1 MTDTE
6 QKDIIY
12 LLDEINNAF
21 QNDIKYALLLYQT
34 IFDILYENNYLDD
47 KNKEY
52 VSNIKSTIMREIMI
66 GKEHNILKPV
76 PELKS
81 KYISYICT
89 RLSYTKDKIGAK
101 DHLGIVTGMMLLA
114 YNLRTYEVCID
125 TLT

>member
-34 IFDILYENNYLDD
+34 IFDILYENDYLDD

-81 KYISYICT
+81 KYISYIC
-89 RLSYTKDKIGAK
+89 KP
-101 DHLGIVTGMMLLA
+101 
-114 YNLRTYEVCID
+114 
-125 TLT
+125 

>member
-1 MTDTE
+1 M
-6 QKDIIY
+6 
-12 LLDEINNAF
+12 LDEINNAF

-47 KNKEY
+47 NSKEY
-52 VSNIKSTIMREIMI
+52 VSNVKNTIMREIMI
-66 GKEHNILKPV
+66 GKNYNILKPI

-81 KYISYICT
+81 KYASHICS
-89 RLSYTKDKIGAK
+89 RLSYIKDKIEAK
-101 DHLGIVTGMMLLA
+101 DHHGIVTGMNLLA

>member
-21 QNDIKYALLLYQT
+21 QHDIKYALLLYQ
-34 IFDILYENNYLDD
+34 IVFDILYENNYLDD

-52 VSNIKSTIMREIMI
+52 VSNVKSTIMQEIMV
-66 GKEHNILKPV
+66 GKKYEILKPI
-76 PELKS
+76 PKLKYT
-81 KYISYICT
+81 YISRIFSYSSYI
-89 RLSYTKDKIGAK
+89 KNKIEAK
-101 DHLGIVTGMMLLA
+101 DRYGIISSMNLLA
-114 YNLRTYEVCID
+114 LNLISYEVCID